1 MHGHGVVYLTVLVPK
16 WARIVGE
23 LELCELMYDRWW
35 ACVVVVFRKRMEG
48 GSFFGIGFM
57 W

>member
-1 MHGHGVVYLTVLVPK
+1 MHNNGVVYLTVLVPK

-35 ACVVVVFRKRMEG
+35 ACVVVVFRKGMEG
-48 GSFFGIGFM
+48 GSFFGISSN
-57 W
+57 